1 MTIARVVSIAALLA
15 TAATTARAAE
25 LTVTVLD
32 RSGKPL
38 PDAVVLVD
46 STMPGPRPSLPMEL
60 TIAQEK
66 MRFMPAVTI
75 APLGAKVSFSNLDGW
90 DHHVIAGPMG
100 PGGVYLDETK
110 NTQMR
115 LAGRLAG
122 KAPAS
127 DARTFTQPGPLLLG
141 CHLHGSMRG
150 HLYMADSP
158 WAKLSG
164 DDGRARIAELPEGPA
179 RVRIWHADQLVET
192 PAQSTTVAAGGSQ
205 VTIATQIAARAKK
218 SAPAPAVSPY
228 PY

>member
-1 MTIARVVSIAALLA
+1 MTTASLVSLAALLA
-15 TAATTARAAE
+15 TAATAAGAAE

-38 PDAVVLVD
+38 PEAVVLVD
-46 STMPGPRPSLPMEL
+46 SSMPGPRPSLPMEL

-66 MRFMPAVTI
+66 MRFSPAVTI

-100 PGGVYLDETK
+100 PGGVYLDESK

-115 LAGRLAG
+115 LAGRQAG
-122 KAPAS
+122 KTPAS
-127 DARTFTQPGPLLLG
+127 DSRTFTQPGPLLLG

-192 PAQSTTVAAGGSQ
+192 AVQSTTVAAGGSQ
-205 VTIATQIAARAKK
+205 VTIATQIAARPKK
-218 SAPAPAVSPY
+218 SAPAASPY